1 MTFSVFNVKVKV
13 SYLFV
18 SALTLTLFLKEN
30 ATLFFCI
37 LFSLFHECGH
47 IILMHLLGANL
58 NEISFEVFGISI
70 KSQNISVLSTLKRI
84 AVFSGG
90 VMVNLILASLNCYP
104 KINLALALFNILPI
118 GWLDGGRIVFEAST
132 FLFGER
138 AGDIIHS
145 VISFL
150 TLSVFSFLAF
160 SVIKTNFS
168 AIVVL
173 VYLLLSVL
181 FKKRMLKCY

>member
-1 MTFSVFNVKVKV
+1 MTFSVFNIKVKV
-13 SYLFV
+13 SYLFI

-47 IILMHLLGANL
+47 IFLMHILGANL
-58 NEISFEVFGISI
+58 SEISFEVFGICI
-70 KSQNISVLSTLKRI
+70 KSQNISALGSFKRI

-90 VMVNLILASLNCYP
+90 VMVNLIFALLNCYP
-104 KINLALALFNILPI
+104 KINLSLAFFNILPI
-118 GWLDGGRIVFEAST
+118 GWLDGGRILLEVLTA
-132 FLFGER
+132 LFGER

-145 VISFL
+145 VVSFL
-150 TLSVFSFLAF
+150 TLSVFSFFAF
-160 SVIKTNFS
+160 SLIKTNLS
-168 AIVVL
+168 IGVVI

>member
-18 SALTLTLFLKEN
+18 SALTLMLFLKEN
-30 ATLFFCI
+30 TTLFFCI

-47 IILMHLLGANL
+47 LVLMHVLGANL
-58 NEISFEVFGISI
+58 SEISFEVFGISI
-70 KSQNISVLSTLKRI
+70 KSQSISALSTLKRI

-90 VMVNLILASLNCYP
+90 VMANLIFAFLNFHP
-104 KINLALALFNILPI
+104 KINLSLALFNILPI
-118 GWLDGGRIVFEAST
+118 GWLDGGRIMFEILTS
-132 FLFGER
+132 LFGER

-145 VISFL
+145 IISFL
-150 TLSVFSFLAF
+150 VLSVFSFLVF
-160 SVIKTNFS
+160 SAIRINFS
-168 AIVVL
+168 ASVVL